1 MKVNKRSPSQTLS
14 TITPARGPM
23 SKDCRTTRPFAP
35 FRRMFVES
43 LSMSLKK
50 RVGMVPAVLSVWVS
64 PEDDTKRKLGV
75 FLYTICCAG
84 LTKVQV
90 PFELRPLSSLVNSQ
104 QIPLYKRAY

>member
-1 MKVNKRSPSQTLS
+1 
-14 TITPARGPM
+14 
-23 SKDCRTTRPFAP
+23 
-35 FRRMFVES
+35 MFVES

-104 QIPLYKRAY
+104 QIPLYKRAYKSRWTSTPYHTVTLLSLVRRWE